1 MMHDVIIIGGGIAG
15 LALSIDLAEKGH
27 SIAVIEKGNYPR
39 HKVCGEYVSMESRRY
54 LQKLCPELENINTPF
69 IKIFCLSSTGKAKFN
84 IQLQQGGFGISR
96 FLLEELLFKRAQK
109 IGVIFYLN
117 TKARNIIFNKNENY
131 YSVEAGGYTLTAK
144 LICNS
149 TGRKSN
155 FPEADKIKNN
165 ANYVGVKYHVKLER
179 DSSLIEIHNFP
190 GGYCGISNIEEGK
203 SCLCYIIN
211 SEQIKS
217 SGNSIVNTEK
227 NILSKNLNLRK
238 IFNDAEFLF
247 ESPVT
252 VSGIDFKVKKTV
264 QDKIFYLGDSAGS
277 IAPVTGNGMS
287 MALRSAHALA
297 ISLDYYLKAGIS
309 KKQLEEQYS
318 IFWKKEFAGRVKLS
332 RYFQKL
338 SEYPVLTKTAISIFN
353 VFPSLADLTIKQTCG
368 KPF

>member
-39 HKVCGEYVSMESRRY
+39 HKVCGEYISMESRRY
-54 LQKLCPELENINTPF
+54 LMMLCPELKDIDTPF
-69 IKIFCLSSTGKAKFN
+69 IKNFCLSSTGKSKFS
-84 IQLQQGGFGISR
+84 IALQQGGFGISR

-109 IGVIFYLN
+109 IGVSFYLN

-131 YSVEAGGYTLTAK
+131 YSLEAGSTHLTGK

-149 TGRKSN
+149 TGRRSN
-155 FPEADKIKNN
+155 FSQADKIKNHT
-165 ANYVGVKYHVKLER
+165 NYVGVKYHVKLER

-190 GGYCGISNIEEGK
+190 GGYCGISNVEDKK

-211 SEQIKS
+211 AEQIKN
-217 SGNSIVNTEK
+217 SGNSIADAEK
-227 NILSKNLNLRK
+227 KILSKNLNLRK
-238 IFNDAEFLF
+238 IFNEAEFLF
-247 ESPVT
+247 DEPVT
-252 VSGIDFKVKKTV
+252 VSGIDFKVKKILKNEV
-264 QDKIFYLGDSAGS
+264 FHLGDSAGS

-297 ISLDYYLKAGIS
+297 IDVSCYLKTGIS
-309 KKQLEEQYS
+309 KQQVEMQYS
-318 IFWKKEFAGRVKLS
+318 IFWQKEFAGRVKLS
-332 RYFQKL
+332 SYFQKL
-338 SEYPVLTKTAISIFN
+338 SEYPVLTKTAISIFK
-353 VFPSLADLTIKQTCG
+353 VIPSLADLAIRQTCG